1 MQALPPHLPTSND
14 PYRGK
19 PTDIRRVGDELKVRY
34 ATEGSVR
41 RVGGTLRVNVQLV
54 ATETGTH
61 FWADHFDIG
70 RNGADNNVDDVVRE
84 IGLALTRLERSLAIA
99 PDVSGWRQLTY
110 RFLAAAYARIGRLPE
125 AKRAIA
131 EPDRLFPYDTV
142 RAHWPDDPSSP
153 VYAEQIRHFQ
163 EGLRLAGERD
173 HADEGADFGVPADR
187 TLHNAFA
194 GLTSTSALGVTT
206 IRTAELASFLAKARP
221 IVIDVVSYSWGRSLP
236 GAVGLRSAG
245 LATSPTWD
253 RTACARRCMN

>member
-1 MQALPPHLPTSND
+1 M
-14 PYRGK
+14 
-19 PTDIRRVGDELKVRY
+19 RRVD
-34 ATEGSVR
+34 
-41 RVGGTLRVNVQLV
+41 GTLRVNVQLV

-142 RAHWPDDPSSP
+142 RAHWPDDPSTT

-163 EGLRLAGERD
+163 DGLRLAGERD
-173 HADEGADFGVPADR
+173 QSSLTPSPIHGVDRFQAQSGCGVPGWA
-187 TLHNAFA
+187 
-194 GLTSTSALGVTT
+194 
-206 IRTAELASFLAKARP
+206 
-221 IVIDVVSYSWGRSLP
+221 
-236 GAVGLRSAG
+236 
-245 LATSPTWD
+245 ATSPTWD